1 MEQELSITTLLEAI
15 TALTTTVGS
24 LQAQIQSQGQQL
36 AELKTVLDVYKDVKA
51 EGACSR
57 ETANHLGDKDQGGT
71 QAQPGPLTGP
81 ITPPTFTGAQANTPR
96 MARPGLREPFHPLR
110 STMGY
115 SSEEEREEEPRRQI
129 KKEPCG
135 SSRDLRTLTPFSLG
149 LDTKCPKMDLPN
161 PFKGDIRGRKVVQW
175 LDWMLLW
182 GAIRW
187 DQFNEDKQM
196 VVWIL
201 YHMEDKAADWALPI
215 IGTIIKGKT
224 NTPTTIPAIT
234 ACFKESFANPD
245 AKQAAAHKIATLIQ
259 TASTAEYVTELRN
272 EIAELDWNKEA
283 YIAQFTRGLH
293 WKVKELLSTKDN
305 IPEELKAIFAA
316 ATKIDNICCKN
327 KENVVHHCKVG
338 TR

>member
-15 TALTTTVGS
+15 TALTTTIGS

-36 AELKTVLDVYKDVKA
+36 AELKTICK
-51 EGACSR
+51 

-81 ITPPTFTGAQANTPR
+81 ITPPTFTRAQANTPR

-115 SSEEEREEEPRRQI
+115 NSEEEREEEPRRQI
-129 KKEPCG
+129 KKEPCR

-182 GAIRW
+182 GAIHW

-234 ACFKESFANPD
+234 ACFKEAFANPD
-245 AKQAAAHKIATLIQ
+245 AKQAAARKIATLIQ

-316 ATKIDNICCKN
+316 ATKIDNTTAK
-327 KENVVHHCKVG
+327 
-338 TR
+338 TRKTIQEAAC